1 MICNKGGYFKR
12 NGYSLYQRKRLF
24 YGICI
29 WVRVIIGL
37 IIYALMLVDNKELS
51 LSVASFVMIFS
62 IASMIHGL
70 SCLYAGDKVW
80 WSRKLEVLVALIL
93 ISLSA
98 FIIHEGSAGAF
109 DVVAAE
115 RRNHALML
123 SLPIWIHV
131 ILGVLL
137 SFYAYS
143 R

>member
-37 IIYALMLVDNKELS
+37 IIYTLMLMDNKELS

-62 IASMIHGL
+62 FASMIQAL

-98 FIIHEGSAGAF
+98 FIIHEGSAGAST
-109 DVVAAE
+109 AAE
-115 RRNHALML
+115 RRDYALML

-131 ILGVLL
+131 VLGVLL
-137 SFYAYS
+137 SFYAY